1 MTKKLK
7 ILVTNHLDDT
17 VLGPLRELAVV
28 TQWGKEKF
36 DLMPREAV
44 LNVISDVYGI
54 INHGELL
61 VDEELLN
68 SAPQL
73 KIVANASIGYDNL
86 NLDVMSRYGVRATN
100 APGHFAQPL
109 AEFVMGGILALSRN
123 LIKADRFVRSGE
135 WDAFQPGRW
144 DGYSLRGSVM
154 GIVGLGNTGLEVARL
169 ATCMGMKV
177 IYCNRKTTSDN
188 LPFHH
193 VTFDALIEAADVVS
207 VHVQLT
213 PETTQMFCY
222 REFCQMKDTAIF
234 VNVSRGR
241 VVNEADVIK
250 ALRESKIA
258 GAVLDVFA
266 DEPFVPE
273 ALREMSNVLLTPHI
287 AGGSTQAR
295 RSCNSQAVMNVIEMI
310 THGKPTNLLQSSS

>member
-123 LIKADRFVRSGE
+123 LIKADRLFDPGSGMRFSP
-135 WDAFQPGRW
+135 AVGT
-144 DGYSLRGSVM
+144 
-154 GIVGLGNTGLEVARL
+154 GIVCEAGLW
-169 ATCMGMKV
+169 
-177 IYCNRKTTSDN
+177 
-188 LPFHH
+188 
-193 VTFDALIEAADVVS
+193 AL
-207 VHVQLT
+207 
-213 PETTQMFCY
+213 
-222 REFCQMKDTAIF
+222 
-234 VNVSRGR
+234 
-241 VVNEADVIK
+241 
-250 ALRESKIA
+250 
-258 GAVLDVFA
+258 
-266 DEPFVPE
+266 
-273 ALREMSNVLLTPHI
+273 
-287 AGGSTQAR
+287 
-295 RSCNSQAVMNVIEMI
+295 
-310 THGKPTNLLQSSS
+310 